1 MTTTHKRAIVSFAN
15 RTGNYVKALARLSDS
30 LRDNF
35 QGDFFAW
42 IGEEALG
49 SPKHSDNPY
58 AFKIHAIDKAIERG
72 YTQILW
78 LDSSFYA
85 IKNVEP
91 LFEIIK
97 RDGLLMQDSGCYLGD
112 WTNDRTLE
120 YFDIDRETAKM
131 IPMFLAGFLGIDIK
145 NKLASDF
152 YLLWK
157 ESMLKGYFKGSWDN
171 HRHDMSCASAIAY
184 NMGLVGN
191 YKPLNSLLQYAG
203 VDDEPLH
210 ENIIIKAQGL

>member
-58 AFKIHAIDKAIERG
+58 AFKIHAIDKAIEQG

-78 LDSSFYA
+78 LDSSCYA
-85 IKNVEP
+85 IKNLEP
-91 LFEIIK
+91 LFDVIK
-97 RDGLLMQDSGCYLGD
+97 RDGLLMQDSDCMLGD
-112 WTNDRTLE
+112 WTNDETLS
-120 YFDIDRETAKM
+120 YFGIERETAKQ
-131 IPMFLAGFLGIDIK
+131 IPMFSAGFFGLNTKDIK
-145 NKLASDF
+145 ATQL
-152 YLLWK
+152 YLSWK
-157 ESMLKGYFKGSWDN
+157 VSMLKGYFKGSWDN

-184 NMGLVGN
+184 NMGITKL
-191 YKPLNSLLQYAG
+191 YKPHNSLMQYAG
-203 VDDEPLH
+203 IYDHPLH